1 MVEKEHKKSPKATR
15 PAEAVEEE
23 NEAETISEEPV
34 SIESLQEQIANL
46 KAELEK
52 SETKSKEY
60 FDGWQ
65 RERADFINYKK
76 RIERDLAQARTNA
89 VGDVAKKF
97 LVIMDDLERALKNMP
112 DTEEARNWASG
123 IELIYHKLQGILES
137 EGITQMKV
145 EGETFDP
152 TRHEALTNE
161 ESPAHQSGQ
170 IIEVIQNGYLIGDKV
185 LRHALVRV
193 AR

>member
-1 MVEKEHKKSPKATR
+1 MVEKEHKKSAKAAT
-15 PAEAVEEE
+15 PAEEPIEE
-23 NEAETISEEPV
+23 AAPV
-34 SIESLQEQIANL
+34 IDFQAQVDDL
-46 KAELEK
+46 KQQLEK
-52 SETKSKEY
+52 SEAQSTEY

-76 RIERDLAQARTNA
+76 RVDRDLAQNQMNA
-89 VGDVAKKF
+89 VGNVAKKF
-97 LVIMDDLERALKNMP
+97 LVVMDDMERALKNRP
-112 DTEEARNWASG
+112 QSEDGATWAAG
-123 IELIYHKLQGILES
+123 IELIYHKMQGILEADGIKQMQI
-137 EGITQMKV
+137 EGDL
-145 EGETFDP
+145 FDP

-170 IIEVIQNGYLIGDKV
+170 IIEVIQNGYVIGDKV